1 MHAPPFEVFFVPA
14 HGGQRLYIHHAPAG
28 SPRGLVLHLPAF
40 AEEMNKSRRMVAQTS
55 RALAAV
61 GFAVLQVDL
70 FGCGD
75 SAGDLGDAS
84 WADWTEDIGSAAA
97 WLRTRHNSDAPVPL
111 WLWAHRAGA
120 LLAGDAL
127 TQLAGPANLLLWQPL
142 LQGRSV
148 VQQMLRLKAAAHWQQ
163 GDGKAVIDRA
173 RADLAAGAAVEVA
186 GYLLTPALVNA
197 FEQAALKPSGIAGD
211 GRQLV
216 WLETSGDGGEI
227 SPAAQAQL
235 PRWQQAGW
243 RTDARA
249 VAGPGFWQTVE
260 IEDAPALVA
269 ATVQAMERAAVDA
282 GDAQPAPVAAAGA
295 GALS

>member
-1 MHAPPFEVFFVPA
+1 MHAPPFEAFFVPA
-14 HGGQRLYIHHAPAG
+14 RDGQRLGIHHAPAG
-28 SPRGLVLHLPAF
+28 APNGLVLHVPAF
-40 AEEMNKSRRMVAQTS
+40 AEEMNKSRRMVAQAA
-55 RALAAV
+55 RALAAA

-70 FGCGD
+70 LGCGD
-75 SAGDLGDAS
+75 SGGDLGDAS
-84 WADWTEDIGSAAA
+84 WADWTDDLCTAAA
-97 WLRTRHNSDAPVPL
+97 WLRDRHATDAPIPL

-120 LLAGDAL
+120 LLAGDVL
-127 TQLAGPANLLLWQPL
+127 SKLPEPANLLLWQPV

-148 VQQMLRLKAAAHWQQ
+148 VQQLLRLKAAASWQQ

-197 FEQAALKPSGIAGD
+197 FEQAALKPAGTD
-211 GRQLV
+211 GGGRQLV
-216 WLETSGDGGEI
+216 WLEVSGDGGEL

-260 IEDAPALVA
+260 IEDAPALVS
-269 ATVQAMERAAVDA
+269 ATVDAMQRAAADA
-282 GDAQPAPVAAAGA
+282 GHALPAPVAAAGA

>member
-148 VQQMLRLKAAAHWQQ
+148 VQQMLQIGRAH
-163 GDGKAVIDRA
+163 V
-173 RADLAAGAAVEVA
+173 
-186 GYLLTPALVNA
+186 
-197 FEQAALKPSGIAGD
+197 
-211 GRQLV
+211 
-216 WLETSGDGGEI
+216 
-227 SPAAQAQL
+227 
-235 PRWQQAGW
+235 
-243 RTDARA
+243 
-249 VAGPGFWQTVE
+249 
-260 IEDAPALVA
+260 
-269 ATVQAMERAAVDA
+269 
-282 GDAQPAPVAAAGA
+282 
-295 GALS
+295 